1 MIRDAKIVK
10 ELQSLVDRVS
20 LELPSGRLTMFHL
33 KKALQ
38 ETEASAGFVQALLQY
53 RCTLLCCADVRISFF
68 NSFFLGRKSRL
79 STLSQ
84 IISTTLSRLTSPLRL
99 PICCYGPSSLTIS

>member
-38 ETEASAGFVQALLQY
+38 ETEASAGFVEALLKY

-68 NSFFLGRKSRL
+68 NSFVLGRKSRL
-79 STLSQ
+79 STLSH
-84 IISTTLSRLTSPLRL
+84 ISTTLSRLTSPLRL
-99 PICCYGPSSLTIS
+99 PICCCGPSSLTMS